1 MAAVTMPFPI
11 DLAAFQPLSLDPDQP
26 VLSPDQK
33 ATLRANIELS
43 DKHRESEIWY
53 IRKNYLI
60 ASTN

>member
-33 ATLRANIELS
+33 ATLRSNI
-43 DKHRESEIWY
+43 
-53 IRKNYLI
+53 
-60 ASTN
+60 